1 MSKYLIHEINIPWS
15 KIATVLDVTKNPVVV
30 GSGFKPINKLIKQL
44 NLKEDI
50 KLIKDTKLEGITE
63 IVKDWID
70 GDLDAFRKIK
80 LKQEGAEFMQSCWN
94 QLRKIDGGKVL
105 SYAQLA
111 KKAGNAKAVR
121 AAGSACAKNLIAP
134 FVPCHRIIKTNGD
147 IGNYGF
153 GVSLKKALLEHEGV
167 ILKRD

>member
-1 MSKYLIHEINIPWS
+1 MSKYLIHEINTPWS

-30 GSGFKPINKLIKQL
+30 GAGFKPINKLIKQL

-50 KLIKDTKLEGITE
+50 KLTKDTKLEGITE

-80 LKQEGAEFMQSCWN
+80 LKQDGAEFMQSCWN
-94 QLRKIDGGKVL
+94 QLRKMDGVKVL

-167 ILKRD
+167 ILRRD

>member
-1 MSKYLIHEINIPWS
+1 MSKYLIHEINTPWS

-30 GSGFKPINKLIKQL
+30 GAGFKPINKLIKQL
-44 NLKEDI
+44 NLKEDT

-70 GDLDAFRKIK
+70 GDLDVFRKIK
-80 LKQEGAEFMQSCWN
+80 LKQDGAEFMQSCWN

>member
-1 MSKYLIHEINIPWS
+1 MNKYLIHEINTPWS
-15 KIATVLDVTKNPVVV
+15 KIATVLDVTKNPIVI
-30 GSGFKPINKLIKQL
+30 GAGFKPINKLLKQL
-44 NLKEDI
+44 KLNSDA
-50 KLIKDTKLEGITE
+50 KLIKDSKLEGITE

-80 LKQEGAEFMQSCWN
+80 LKQPGAEFMQSCWN
-94 QLRKIDGGKVL
+94 QLRKIEGGKVL

-111 KKAGNAKAVR
+111 QRAGNAKAVR

-153 GVSLKKALLEHEGV
+153 GVSLKKTLLEHEGV
-167 ILKRD
+167 NLKRD

>member
-1 MSKYLIHEINIPWS
+1 MSKYLIHEINTPWS

-30 GSGFKPINKLIKQL
+30 GAGFKPINKLIKQL

-50 KLIKDTKLEGITE
+50 KFIKDTKLEGITE

-80 LKQEGAEFMQSCWN
+80 LKQDGAEFMQSCWN

-167 ILKRD
+167 ILRRD